1 MKKIVVD
8 SNIIPSSL
16 RTKDSETRR
25 KLIASS
31 GVLFCSPN
39 FLIAELFK
47 HRNRI
52 FKNATASEV
61 EILEFLN
68 QILEKIHFV
77 NEEIISIENYF
88 EAYYLCR
95 DIDPKD
101 TSFIALTIELDAVLW
116 TRDEILKRGLIA
128 KGFNLFIEE
137 NDLIS

>member
-8 SNIIPSSL
+8 SNIILSGL

-25 KLIASS
+25 KLIAAV

-47 HRNRI
+47 HRTRI
-52 FKNATASEV
+52 FKNAVATEI

-77 NEEIISIENYF
+77 NEEIISTENYF

-101 TSFIALTIELDAVLW
+101 TSFIALTIELDAVFW
-116 TRDEILKRGLIA
+116 TRDEVLKRGLSA
-128 KGFNLFIEE
+128 KGFQRFFDEKELV
-137 NDLIS
+137 